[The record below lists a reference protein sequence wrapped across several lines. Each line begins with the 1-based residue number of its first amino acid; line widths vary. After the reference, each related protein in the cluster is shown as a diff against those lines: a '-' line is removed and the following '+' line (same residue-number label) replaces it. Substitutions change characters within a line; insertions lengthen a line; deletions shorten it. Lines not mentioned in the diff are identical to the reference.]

1 MTDDRLLLGDMLEA
15 ISHVLEFASEGRAA
29 FMKDKRSQHAVLRNL
44 QVMGEAAKR
53 VSSDMRARHPEIPWS
68 LMARTRDKLIHDY
81 AGVDLHIV
89 WTIIESQ
96 LPVLRAQLTSILKG
110 P

>member
-1 MTDDRLLLGDMLEA
+1 MTDDRLLLDDMLEA
-15 ISHVLEFASEGRAA
+15 IGHILEFASEGRDA

-53 VSSDMRARHPEIPWS
+53 VSPAMRAKYPDVPWS

-81 AGVDLHIV
+81 AGVDLHII
-89 WTIIESQ
+89 WGIIESR
-96 LPVLRAQLTSILKG
+96 LPDLRLQLTLISDDA
-110 P
+110 